1 MSHTTQLRRPGRP
14 AFTLVEMLVSTAL
27 IMFMM
32 YIIAAAF
39 EKGIESFRTL
49 KTAGDMQD
57 RLRAASTIL
66 RVDLTRQHF
75 GNHLL
80 VSDQRLDQQ
89 DWRIN
94 TPSDEGGY
102 FRIYQTDD
110 GYPTTIQ
117 IEGSDPDDPSLK
129 VTRGN

>member
-1 MSHTTQLRRPGRP
+1 MHATTRRRP

-39 EKGIESFRTL
+39 EKGIESFRIM
-49 KTAGDMQD
+49 KTAGDLQD
-57 RLRAASTIL
+57 RLRSAGTIL
-66 RVDLTRQHF
+66 RQDLTRQHH
-75 GNHLL
+75 GDQRS
-80 VSDQRLDQQ
+80 VSDQRLDQK

-102 FRIYQTDD
+102 FRI
-110 GYPTTIQ
+110 
-117 IEGSDPDDPSLK
+117 
-129 VTRGN
+129 